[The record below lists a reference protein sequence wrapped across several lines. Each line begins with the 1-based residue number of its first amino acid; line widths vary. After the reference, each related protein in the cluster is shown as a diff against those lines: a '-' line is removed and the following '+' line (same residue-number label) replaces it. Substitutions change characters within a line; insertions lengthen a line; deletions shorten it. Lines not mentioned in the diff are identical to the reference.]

1 MNQNKYKIA
10 LVVLVLIFSNFNKIH
25 AQVSFVNNQKGNS
38 TFAIVDENSSAIYY
52 DALDFEVVKIASK
65 LLASDIERVSSIKPS
80 VSAEKPNTKSAIIIG
95 TIGSNK
101 FIDGLIKRG
110 KIKVDDI
117 KNQWERYSYKTIK
130 NPFPGVNQA
139 LLIIG
144 SDRRGTAYGV
154 FDLSKAMGVSPWYW
168 WADVPVKKRENII
181 INKIDFSS
189 KAPSIKFRGVFLND
203 EDWGLKPWASKLMD
217 PQIND
222 IGPNTYEKVCELLLR
237 LKANMLAPA
246 MHEVTGAFFK
256 YPENKVVADKFA
268 IMMTSSHAE
277 PLLYNNTTEWQQLVN
292 GNWDY
297 VENKEGVL
305 AVLDSRVKEASP
317 YENIYTV
324 GMRGIHDTGMSEVP
338 EGYTKANVLE
348 QVINEERDILAKYI
362 KKQKNEIPQ
371 VFVPYKEVLSIYES
385 GMKLPEDITIV
396 WPDDNY
402 GYIKK
407 LSNTNEQKRSGGSG
421 VYYHISYLGWPNDY
435 LWLNTTAPALMY
447 AEMKKAHDLG
457 SKKYWL
463 LNVGDIKP
471 GEMGMQLFLD
481 MAWDFDAFNF
491 ENINQYQVNELSSI
505 FGETYKKD
513 LEFIFDRYYFHGFTR
528 KPEYM
533 SWDWKWSSIFSH
545 PNIKDTDLSFVNY
558 NEAENRLNDYA
569 KISNKAEAIL
579 NDLPEAYK
587 PSFFELVYYQV
598 KGASLYNHKMLIAQ
612 KNRWYA
618 KQQRAS
624 TNALVNDV
632 IAYQDSLAAITLK
645 FNNLLDGKWEGMMT
659 APGFLPTPQLPPT
672 QEIELADKA
681 EMNLFI
687 EGQASDSLTNLELP
701 HFNKQFNTTHFFEV
715 YNTGKLPISWKAVT
729 TENWIRLSQIAG
741 TTKTQERVLVSIDW
755 DKISSKAAVKGEIV
769 ISQGENTKHIK
780 VSVVN
785 FEKSIAD
792 FDTIYIENEG
802 VISINPSKFHRKK
815 ENGGIKFK
823 VIDGLG
829 YSNASVQLGSAIHDS
844 GEGSFIAYDFYA
856 SKGGDA
862 TIYTYMLPL
871 FAKDKL
877 HSTRYAIQIDDS
889 EIITKSNDVNEYSR
903 EWASNIIRNS
913 AINKT
918 VVQINKPG
926 KHTLKIFA
934 IDPGMIIQKIV
945 IDFGGLKASYLGPKP
960 TSEVL
965 KEN

>member
-1 MNQNKYKIA
+1 MNQNRYKIV
-10 LVVLVLIFSNFNKIH
+10 LVVLVLIFAHFNKIH
-25 AQVSFVNNQKGNS
+25 AQVSFVSNQKGKS

-65 LLASDIERVSSIKPS
+65 LFASDIERVSSIKPS

-117 KNQWERYSYKTIK
+117 KNQWERYSYKTIN
-130 NPFPGVNQA
+130 NPFPGVDQA

-362 KKQKNEIPQ
+362 KKPKNEIPQ

-385 GMKLPEDITIV
+385 GMKLPDDITIV

-447 AEMKKAHDLG
+447 AEMKKAYDLG

-513 LEFIFDRYYFHGFTR
+513 LEFIFDRYYYHGFTR

-558 NEAENRLNDYA
+558 NEAQNRLNDYA
-569 KISNKAEAIL
+569 EISNKAEAIL

-632 IAYQDSLAAITLK
+632 IAYQDSLAAITSK

-672 QEIELADKA
+672 QEIKLANKA

-687 EGQASDSLTNLELP
+687 EGQASDSLTNFELP
-701 HFNKQFNTTHFFEV
+701 QFNKQFNNTHFFEV
-715 YNTGKLPISWKAVT
+715 YNTGELPISWKAVT
-729 TENWIRLSQIAG
+729 TENWIRLSQTAG

-755 DKISSKAAVKGEIV
+755 NKIPSEAAAKGEIV

-802 VISINPSKFHRKK
+802 AISINPSKFHRKK

-856 SKGGDA
+856 SKAGDA
-862 TIYTYMLPL
+862 NIYTYMLPL

-926 KHTLKIFA
+926 KHTLKIIA
-934 IDPGMIIQKIV
+934 IDPGMIIQKVV
-945 IDFGGLKASYLGPKP
+945 IDFGGLKASYLGPQP
-960 TSEVL
+960 TSEIL
-965 KEN
+965 KAN

>member
-1 MNQNKYKIA
+1 MNQNRYKIA
-10 LVVLVLIFSNFNKIH
+10 FVVLVLIFANFNKIL
-25 AQVSFVNNQKGNS
+25 AQVSFVSNQKGNS

-65 LLASDIERVSSIKPS
+65 LLASDIEKVSSIKPS

-130 NPFPGVNQA
+130 NPFPGVDQA

-362 KKQKNEIPQ
+362 RKPKNEIPQ

-385 GMKLPEDITIV
+385 GMKLPDDITIV

-407 LSNTNEQKRSGGSG
+407 LSNNNEQKRSGGSG

-447 AEMKKAHDLG
+447 AEMKKAYDLG

-569 KISNKAEAIL
+569 EISNKAEAIL

-632 IAYQDSLAAITLK
+632 IAYQDSLAAITSK

-672 QEIELADKA
+672 QEIELAGKG

-701 HFNKQFNTTHFFEV
+701 QFNKQFNTTHFFEV
-715 YNTGKLPISWKAVT
+715 YNTGKLPITWKAVT
-729 TENWIRLSQIAG
+729 TENWIRLSQTAG

-755 DKISSKAAVKGEIV
+755 DKVPSEAAAKGEIV

-856 SKGGDA
+856 SKAGDA

-934 IDPGMIIQKIV
+934 IDPGMIIQKVV
-945 IDFGGLKASYLGPKP
+945 IDFGGLKASYLGPQP
-960 TSEVL
+960 TSVIL

>member
-1 MNQNKYKIA
+1 MNQNRYKIA
-10 LVVLVLIFSNFNKIH
+10 FVVLVLIFANFNKIL
-25 AQVSFVNNQKGNS
+25 AQVSFVSNQNGNS
-38 TFAIVDENSSAIYY
+38 TFAIVDENSSAIFY

-65 LLASDIERVSSIKPS
+65 LLANDIERVSSIKAS
-80 VSAEKPNTKSAIIIG
+80 VSAEKPNTKRAIIIG

-130 NPFPGVNQA
+130 NPFPGVDQA

-154 FDLSKAMGVSPWYW
+154 FDLSKAMGVSPWNW

-362 KKQKNEIPQ
+362 KKPKNEIPQ

-447 AEMKKAHDLG
+447 AEMKKAYDLG

-569 KISNKAEAIL
+569 EISNKVEAIL

-701 HFNKQFNTTHFFEV
+701 QFNKQFNTTHFFEV

-729 TENWIRLSQIAG
+729 TENWIRLSQTAG

-755 DKISSKAAVKGEIV
+755 DKIPSEATAKGEIV

-856 SKGGDA
+856 SKAGDA

-918 VVQINKPG
+918 VVQISKPG

-934 IDPGMIIQKIV
+934 IDPGMIIQKVV
-945 IDFGGLKASYLGPKP
+945 IDFGGLKASYLGPQP
-960 TSEVL
+960 TSVIL